1 MSETQEQQAPV
12 WHAIVGDGYEPV
24 QIGEIA
30 RPDDDVLVA
39 GGWVRAY
46 VDGGMVYC
54 GDWKPRRRRKA
65 KRFVVMIR
73 DNDGRQTAVAF
84 VQAGQCIEIG
94 SRGELIPIEP
104 IAEAEAER

>member
-1 MSETQEQQAPV
+1 MSETQEQQVPV

-46 VDGGMVYC
+46 VDGGLAYC
-54 GDWKPRRRRKA
+54 EDWKPRRRRKVSFNVWTYRSGYRPA
-65 KRFVVMIR
+65 SPGDCFMVS
-73 DNDGRQTAVAF
+73 DD
-84 VQAGQCIEIG
+84 
-94 SRGELIPIEP
+94 GELIPIEP

>member
-1 MSETQEQQAPV
+1 MSDDKEAPV

-46 VDGGMVYC
+46 VDGGLAYC
-54 GDWKPRRRRKA
+54 EDWKPRRRR
-65 KRFVVMIR
+65 
-73 DNDGRQTAVAF
+73 NP
-84 VQAGQCIEIG
+84 CIELSTRKNG
-94 SRGELIPIEP
+94 CAYGYTKTVRPGECFRVAKDGELIPIDTT
-104 IAEAEAER
+104 AEGGAS